1 MKRED
6 IIASVAVAVCA
17 CLIMAILFAA
27 RGCSLGGAYTHG

>member
-6 IIASVAVAVCA
+6 IIAAVAVAICC
-17 CLIMAILFAA
+17 CLLLAMAFAA